1 MIRLTAY
8 VSGRVQRVG
17 YRAKVVSLAN
27 EMGLV
32 GIIQNRPD
40 GSVLVIAEGKKK
52 DELERFA
59 SAIAIKNALI
69 HADNVDA
76 QYSMGSGQY
85 SAFRKITGPDEVG
98 ERLDDGVEI
107 LKEMLIG
114 IRSLT
119 VSVDNLTDLTEN
131 GFKNL
136 NTITKDGFENLD
148 TITKGGFENLNVI
161 TKGGFENL
169 NVITKDGFENLNVIT
184 KGGFENLNTI
194 TKDGFENLNII
205 TRNGFENL
213 GGKMDQTLEKQEETI
228 EEIRGLRF
236 DMKSYMDKKFKRI
249 EADLAELKEMK
260 TALKEKGLI

>member
-76 QYSMGSGQY
+76 QYSPGSGQY
-85 SAFRKITGPDEVG
+85 STFRKITGPEEVG
-98 ERLDDGVEI
+98 ERLDDGIEI

-119 VSVDNLTDLTEN
+119 VSVNKLTTLTED
-131 GFKNL
+131 GFEKL
-136 NTITKDGFENLD
+136 TTLTEDGFEKLTTLTEDGFEKLTTTTKDGFES
-148 TITKGGFENLNVI
+148 
-161 TKGGFENL
+161 
-169 NVITKDGFENLNVIT
+169 
-184 KGGFENLNTI
+184 
-194 TKDGFENLNII
+194 
-205 TRNGFENL
+205 L
-213 GGKMDQTLEKQEETI
+213 GSKMDQTLDKQDETI
-228 EEIRGLRF
+228 EEIRGVRL
-236 DMKSYMDKKFKRI
+236 DLKSYMDKRFKRI
-249 EADLAELKEMK
+249 ENDLAELKEMK

>member
-1 MIRLTAY
+1 MDKYRPSIKNIEENQLMIRLTAY

-32 GIIQNRPD
+32 GVIQNRPND
-40 GSVLVIAEGKKK
+40 SVLVIAESKKK

-76 QYSMGSGQY
+76 QYSPGSGQY
-85 SAFRKITGPDEVG
+85 STFRKITGPEEVG

-107 LKEMLIG
+107 LKEMLID

-119 VSVDNLTDLTEN
+119 VSVNKLTTLTE
-131 GFKNL
+131 
-136 NTITKDGFENLD
+136 DGFES
-148 TITKGGFENLNVI
+148 
-161 TKGGFENL
+161 
-169 NVITKDGFENLNVIT
+169 
-184 KGGFENLNTI
+184 
-194 TKDGFENLNII
+194 
-205 TRNGFENL
+205 L
-213 GGKMDQTLEKQEETI
+213 GSKIDQTLDKQDETI
-228 EEIRGLRF
+228 EEIRGLRL
-236 DMKSYMDKKFKRI
+236 DTKGYMDKRFKRI
-249 EADLAELKEMK
+249 ETDLAELKEMK

>member
-76 QYSMGSGQY
+76 QYSQGSGQY
-85 SAFRKITGPDEVG
+85 SAFRKITGPEEVG
-98 ERLDDGVEI
+98 ERLDDGIEI
-107 LKEMLIG
+107 LKEMLTG

-136 NTITKDGFENLD
+136 NTITKDGFD
-148 TITKGGFENLNVI
+148 TITKG
-161 TKGGFENL
+161 
-169 NVITKDGFENLNVIT
+169 
-184 KGGFENLNTI
+184 
-194 TKDGFENLNII
+194 
-205 TRNGFENL
+205 GFENL

-228 EEIRGLRF
+228 EEIRGLRL
-236 DMKSYMDKKFKRI
+236 DMKSYMDRKFKRI

>member
-85 SAFRKITGPDEVG
+85 SAFRKITGPEEVG
-98 ERLDDGVEI
+98 ERLDDGIEI

-136 NTITKDGFENLD
+136 D
-148 TITKGGFENLNVI
+148 TITKG
-161 TKGGFENL
+161 
-169 NVITKDGFENLNVIT
+169 
-184 KGGFENLNTI
+184 
-194 TKDGFENLNII
+194 
-205 TRNGFENL
+205 GFENL

-228 EEIRGLRF
+228 EEIRGLRL
-236 DMKSYMDKKFKRI
+236 DMKSYMDRKFKRI

>member
-27 EMGLV
+27 EMDLV

-40 GSVLVIAEGKKK
+40 DSVLVIAESKKK

-69 HADNVDA
+69 HSDNVDA
-76 QYSMGSGQY
+76 QYSPGSGQY
-85 SAFRKITGPDEVG
+85 STFRKITGPEEVG

-107 LKEMLIG
+107 LKEMLID

-119 VSVDNLTDLTEN
+119 VSVNKLTTLTED
-131 GFKNL
+131 GFEKL
-136 NTITKDGFENLD
+136 TTLTKDGFES
-148 TITKGGFENLNVI
+148 
-161 TKGGFENL
+161 
-169 NVITKDGFENLNVIT
+169 
-184 KGGFENLNTI
+184 
-194 TKDGFENLNII
+194 
-205 TRNGFENL
+205 L
-213 GGKMDQTLEKQEETI
+213 GSKMDQTLDKQDETI
-228 EEIRGLRF
+228 EEIRGLRL
-236 DMKSYMDKKFKRI
+236 DLKSYMDKKFKRI

>member
-1 MIRLTAY
+1 MDKYRPSIKNIEENQLMIRLTAY

-32 GIIQNRPD
+32 GVIQNRPND
-40 GSVLVIAEGKKK
+40 SVLVIAESKKK

-76 QYSMGSGQY
+76 QYSPGSGQY
-85 SAFRKITGPDEVG
+85 STFRKITGPEEVG

-107 LKEMLIG
+107 LKEMLID

-119 VSVDNLTDLTEN
+119 VSVNKLTTLTE
-131 GFKNL
+131 
-136 NTITKDGFENLD
+136 DGFEKL
-148 TITKGGFENLNVI
+148 TTLTE
-161 TKGGFENL
+161 
-169 NVITKDGFENLNVIT
+169 DGFES
-184 KGGFENLNTI
+184 
-194 TKDGFENLNII
+194 
-205 TRNGFENL
+205 L
-213 GGKMDQTLEKQEETI
+213 GSKIDQTLDKQDETI
-228 EEIRGLRF
+228 EEIRGLRL
-236 DMKSYMDKKFKRI
+236 DTKGYMDKRFKRI
-249 EADLAELKEMK
+249 ETDLAELKEMK